1 MPTLIPSLVHLS
13 LQSSWGI
20 DQVKALIKL
29 SIDLSIKLSH
39 QSSLFVNQ
47 VESLINLSCQL
58 SWVANQAELSIELSF
73 QSSWVVNWVEHWV
86 INQINPTLHEGM
98 PYCPP
103 TLSKISIRYCIL
115 RDPNWLTIPIYPYF
129 WHFFCFRPKDDL
141 EFRVSFLR
149 QGSKS
154 KNLNF
159 KKTSWK
165 A

>member
-73 QSSWVVNWVEHWV
+73 QSSWVVNWVESS
-86 INQINPTLHEGM
+86 IKLTLLYMGGCHIA
-98 PYCPP
+98 PP
-103 TLSKISIRYCIL
+103 PWAKSASGIAFWGTPIGWQFLFTLIFESSL
-115 RDPNWLTIPIYPYF
+115 
-129 WHFFCFRPKDDL
+129 CFMAKNDL
-141 EFRVSFLR
+141 EKVFWC
-149 QGSKS
+149 Q
-154 KNLNF
+154 NDM
-159 KKTSWK
+159 
-165 A
+165 